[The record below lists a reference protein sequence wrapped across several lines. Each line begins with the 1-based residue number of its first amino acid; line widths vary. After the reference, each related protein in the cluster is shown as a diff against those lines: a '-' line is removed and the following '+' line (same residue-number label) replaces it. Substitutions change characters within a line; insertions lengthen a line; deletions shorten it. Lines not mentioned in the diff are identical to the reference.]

1 MSKLYFSL
9 EQNPQLRFISSL
21 LALTLTMATL
31 QHTQLFNLTHPND
44 SYPPPPTGKIKS
56 RRKTLLIVCSKP
68 NNEDAWKEKK
78 QVSVN
83 YDKGNR
89 QVSVHLS
96 GLRKDDLSKRYRL
109 RVEGDRFQKD
119 WAISEV
125 VQKISKLNH
134 WEDIEGVLNR
144 WVGRF
149 ARKNFPVLIRVI
161 QILPPSPICKI
172 CRLYA

>member
-1 MSKLYFSL
+1 
-9 EQNPQLRFISSL
+9 
-21 LALTLTMATL
+21 MATL

-161 QILPPSPICKI
+161 QILPPSQKRVPFAK
-172 CRLYA
+172 YADFMPR